1 MCACGGNCDR
11 GTGQQLR
18 SSVDTMVAVLGHISL
33 IHLGQ
38 RHAARRGQ
46 ESAQSVWRSAWCGG
60 GGTGRNKMAVQA
72 HVNSEDDRA
81 LLLFGNFS

>member
-1 MCACGGNCDR
+1 M
-11 GTGQQLR
+11 
-18 SSVDTMVAVLGHISL
+18 AVLGHISL

-46 ESAQSVWRSAWCGG
+46 ESAQSVRSAWCGG
-60 GGTGRNKMAVQA
+60 GGTGSNEMASQA

-81 LLLFGNFS
+81 LLWFGNFS